1 MRHASTAEELLAE
14 MKAMPSTERS
24 RFFALLAAKFFQDD
38 NFTHEQV
45 FGHLADDT
53 FTAQEAAEYLEV
65 SIATFRRYVQSGKLK
80 PFHRVGR
87 SQMFATR
94 DLKAY
99 KQSLRDVRR
108 GQKLKA
114 EE

>member
-1 MRHASTAEELLAE
+1 MRHAATAEELLAE
-14 MKAMPSTERS
+14 MKAMPLVERS
-24 RFFALLAAKFFQDD
+24 RFFTLLAEKFFQDD

-45 FGHLADDT
+45 FGHLADDS
-53 FTAQEAAEYLEV
+53 FTAQEASEYLEV

-94 DLKAY
+94 DLKAF
-99 KQSLRDVRR
+99 KKSLREVKRS
-108 GQKLKA
+108 
-114 EE
+114 